1 MKRFI
6 IGLLTNSKSLETL
19 LGASLT
25 MSLACSGCA
34 RTEAAKVNDSHSVAI
49 LAPADAHLA
58 WCKGEPSSCFDAA
71 KTLCFYEGKMFS
83 TPLKGKFHQVP
94 EADMAFPAMV
104 QEGDTWRI
112 LFVCD
117 KE

>member
-1 MKRFI
+1 MKWLL
-6 IGLLTNSKSLETL
+6 GLLTTVS
-19 LGASLT
+19 
-25 MSLACSGCA
+25 MACSGCA
-34 RTEAAKVNDSHSVAI
+34 HKDTAKVTDTHAVSI

-58 WCKGEPSSCFDAA
+58 WCKDAPGNCFSAA
-71 KTLCFYEGKMFS
+71 QALCFYEGKMFN

-94 EADMAFPAMV
+94 EADMAFPAMI